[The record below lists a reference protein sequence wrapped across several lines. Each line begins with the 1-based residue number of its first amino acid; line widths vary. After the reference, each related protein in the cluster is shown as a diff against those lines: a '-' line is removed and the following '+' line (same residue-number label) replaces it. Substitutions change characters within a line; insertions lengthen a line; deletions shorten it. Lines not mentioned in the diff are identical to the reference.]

1 MFSSFCFRAQNLHRR
16 LGQRW
21 QDHDPVSVFDERSS
35 ADVADYR
42 VERGGGRLEKYSLH
56 HVGLRWTRITQ
67 SSLEYVLLKHRGD
80 FFLNFQKCVI
90 KFFLF

>member
-1 MFSSFCFRAQNLHRR
+1 
-16 LGQRW
+16 
-21 QDHDPVSVFDERSS
+21 
-35 ADVADYR
+35 
-42 VERGGGRLEKYSLH
+42 
-56 HVGLRWTRITQ
+56 VGLRWTRITQ